1 MVVFAVIT
9 ASGLGSYFATL
20 GGVPSRTIV
29 PQEGSAYHLSL
40 VEIMDAQW
48 NSTTAQPV
56 FYAMGPKGL
65 ESAANIVL
73 PANTLIEVSIVSYD
87 TPTPGSSDGMGVV
100 SGTVNG
106 NVYLINGTMAS
117 MNSMPGQWGTNVT
130 EVSGADLAHT
140 FTIPQLGINLP
151 VVGGDTEIAYL
162 YLTKTGTF
170 TWYCETPCGFGPA
183 GMDGAMSKTG
193 WMAGQITV
201 QST

>member
-1 MVVFAVIT
+1 MVVVFAVIT

-20 GGVPSRTIV
+20 GGSTSGTVASH
-29 PQEGSAYHLSL
+29 EGGVYPLTL
-40 VEIMDAQW
+40 VEIMNTQW
-48 NSTTAQPV
+48 NSTTAQPE
-56 FYAMGPKGL
+56 FYVMGPKGL
-65 ESAANIVL
+65 ESSANIIL
-73 PANTLIEVSIVSYD
+73 PANTLIEVSMVSYD

-100 SGTVNG
+100 SGTVDG

-117 MNSMPGQWGTNVT
+117 MNSMPGQWGMNVT

-151 VVGGDTEIAYL
+151 VVGGDTEIAYV

-170 TWYCETPCGFGPA
+170 SWYCETPCGFGPT

-201 QST
+201 Q